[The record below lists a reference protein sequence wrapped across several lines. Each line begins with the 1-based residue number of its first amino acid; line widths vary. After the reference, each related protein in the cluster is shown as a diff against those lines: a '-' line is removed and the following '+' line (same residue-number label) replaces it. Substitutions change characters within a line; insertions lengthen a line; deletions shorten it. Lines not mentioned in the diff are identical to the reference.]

1 MKMKKLSA
9 VILLFLLAAG
19 LTGFTAPTP
28 ASYPT
33 VRFDRTIYLD
43 GSVDGDVFLFAN
55 EVTVNATI
63 SGDLIVFAGQADI
76 QGSVA
81 DDLRVVAGQ
90 LNLNAAIGDDVSL
103 AAGQI
108 EIGSNSKI
116 INSFIAAAGRV
127 RFDGQVNQDVLIY
140 AGSVDIFPHAI
151 INGNLNLELGRPP
164 VISPQAQI
172 NGQIEE
178 TLKPELAQ
186 NARLKKFISHLK
198 PTFKTI
204 TGLILLEKLASL
216 TIEILIGWLLI
227 LLLPQL
233 IKQLVSLG
241 LKQPGAAIGWGLLFL
256 TVVPLLAC
264 LFIITLI
271 GIPLGVVTI
280 LIYAVSLLL
289 AKLLVS
295 LSLGSRL
302 LKDVKFKKPYLS
314 LTLGLVIM
322 VILQLIPVFGWL
334 TYFILILFGLGVLTL
349 QEKTLLTHLKK

>member
-1 MKMKKLSA
+1 MKKLSTA
-9 VILLFLLAAG
+9 ILLLLATVG
-19 LTGFTAPTP
+19 LTGFTANPP
-28 ASYPT
+28 ALSPL
-33 VRFDRTIYLD
+33 VKFDKTIYLD

-76 QGSVA
+76 QGSVR

-90 LNLNAAIGDDVSL
+90 LNLNAAVGDDVSL

-108 EIGSNSKI
+108 EIGPNSKI

-127 RFDGQVNQDVLIY
+127 RFDGQAEKDVTIF
-140 AGSVDIFPHAI
+140 AGSVDIFPHAK
-151 INGNLNLELGRPP
+151 INGNLNLELGQPP
-164 VISPQAQI
+164 VISSQAQI
-172 NGQIEE
+172 SGQINQ
-178 TLKPELAQ
+178 TLKP
-186 NARLKKFISHLK
+186 KKILPRFK

-204 TGLILLEKLASL
+204 TGLILLEKLATL

-227 LLLPQL
+227 ALLPQL
-233 IKQLVSLG
+233 AEQLLSLG

-256 TVVPLLAC
+256 TFIPLLAC

-280 LIYAVSLLL
+280 LIYIVSLSL
-289 AKLLVS
+289 AKLLTG

-302 LKDVKFKKPYLS
+302 LKDEKFQKPYLS
-314 LTLGLVIM
+314 LVLGLAIM
-322 VILQLIPVFGWL
+322 AILQLIPVFGWL
-334 TYFILILFGLGVLTL
+334 AYFILILFGLGLLTL
-349 QEKTLLTHLKK
+349 QEKTLFTRLKK

>member
-1 MKMKKLSA
+1 MKNLSTA
-9 VILLFLLAAG
+9 ILLLLATVG
-19 LTGFTAPTP
+19 LTGFTFDQSAFG
-28 ASYPT
+28 PT
-33 VRFDRTIYLD
+33 VKIDKTIYLD
-43 GSVDGDVFLFAN
+43 GQIDGDVFLFAN

-76 QGSVA
+76 QGSIR

-108 EIGSNSKI
+108 DISEDTKI
-116 INSFIAAAGRV
+116 NNSFIAAAGRV
-127 RFDGQVNQDVLIY
+127 RFDGQAAKDVTIF
-140 AGSVDIFPHAI
+140 AGSVDIFPHTTIA
-151 INGNLNLELGRPP
+151 GNLNLELGQPP
-164 VISPQAQI
+164 VISSQAQI
-172 NGQIEE
+172 SGQINQ

-186 NARLKKFISHLK
+186 NTRLKKFITHLQ

-216 TIEILIGWLLI
+216 TIEVLIGWLLI
-227 LLLPQL
+227 VLLPQL
-233 IKQLVSLG
+233 AKKLVSIG
-241 LKQPGAAIGWGLLFL
+241 LNQSGAAIGWGLLFL
-256 TVVPLLAC
+256 TVIPLLAC

-280 LIYAVSLLL
+280 LIYLISLYL
-289 AKLLVS
+289 AKLLAG

-302 LKDVKFKKPYLS
+302 LKDVKFQKPYLS
-314 LTLGLVIM
+314 LALGLAIM

-334 TYFILILFGLGVLTL
+334 AYFILILFGLGLLVL
-349 QEKTLLTHLKK
+349 QEKTLLTRLKK